1 MCYHTHCQAPREPM
15 RASSPV
21 SQLTESRA
29 LVAARGARAIV
40 VLPVDYLR
48 STAETRQAITE
59 IDSRARAEQHATSIE
74 LQTTGRVSGRLRGE
88 MKKRGWTLRER
99 IPPAR

>member
-1 MCYHTHCQAPREPM
+1 
-15 RASSPV
+15 
-21 SQLTESRA
+21 
-29 LVAARGARAIV
+29 